1 MAAVTSTGGDQDGD
15 LVVFD
20 YVKFGLMS
28 LYRRTGSD
36 GRQRLI
42 SRLIGDGVLRSGVR
56 PSAPLRFSIT
66 ARLDGGIEVTAT
78 VVLHVREIDDGLFIT
93 GGSTVETNLQSVLRQ
108 RHSIPQSAIGLDGK
122 RNFSKPTA
130 ELGTE
135 DVEAQIQ
142 AIGKI
147 VDTLCDTITSSLP
160 GCEQVEGTIWL
171 RGGEVCH
178 DLACPN
184 AEDVVRASC
193 KVPPKGSRT
202 SWQRDYDC
210 TTGAGRSPTWHF
222 TTLKR
227 GPISKGYLKAPGL
240 PRTEVSCPH
249 RDAIFHCTGER
260 KRVPLGGKGAVELSW
275 DLYISAGELCCTLLD
290 HVREVAR
297 GGRTIDQ
304 LLTLLDPIKAIAERV
319 PVGSGY
325 RPSAAAADDAR
336 RVLNGILSDGL
347 VHLKGLRKG
356 TKVRD
361 AVDAL
366 RVPGGPLVQ
375 GASPGIC
382 CLAPEYGMAAPDWNG
397 EYPFRMR
404 G

>member
-1 MAAVTSTGGDQDGD
+1 
-15 LVVFD
+15 
-20 YVKFGLMS
+20 MS
-28 LYRRTGSD
+28 RYRHAGPD
-36 GRQRLI
+36 GRQCLI
-42 SRLIGDGVLRSGVR
+42 SELIAAGVLRPGVR
-56 PSAPLRFSIT
+56 ASAPLKFAVT
-66 ARLDGGIEVTAT
+66 ARLDGGIEATAT
-78 VVLHVREIDDGLFIT
+78 VVLHVREIDDGLVIT
-93 GGSTVETNLQSVLRQ
+93 SGSTVETNLQSVLRQ

-122 RNFSKPTA
+122 RNFCKPTA

-135 DVEAQIQ
+135 DVEAQFQ
-142 AIGKI
+142 AIRQI
-147 VDTLCDTITSSLP
+147 VDILRETIESSLP
-160 GCEQVEGTIWL
+160 GCRQMEGAMWL

-193 KVPPKGSRT
+193 KVPPKGSRR
-202 SWQRDYDC
+202 SWHQEYGS
-210 TTGAGRSPTWHF
+210 TIGAGRSPTWHF
-222 TTLKR
+222 VTLKR
-227 GPISKGYLKAPGL
+227 GPINKGYLKAPGL

-260 KRVPLGGKGAVELSW
+260 KRVSFGGDGAVELAQ
-275 DLYISAGELCCTLLD
+275 DLYNSAGELCCTLLD

-297 GGRTIDQ
+297 GTRTMHD
-304 LLTLLDPIKAIAERV
+304 LLTLLDPIKAISERA
-319 PVGSGY
+319 PVGNGY

-336 RVLNGILSDGL
+336 RVPNGILSDGI
-347 VHLKGLRKG
+347 VHLKGLREG

-366 RVPGGPLVQ
+366 RALSGPLVQ

-397 EYPFRMR
+397 EYPFTLR